1 VDAKGPLFLLGA
13 GIVAALWT
21 SAAGASGQEP
31 SRPARA
37 PSVFRSAVD
46 LVTLHVTVTDRR
58 KRYVTDLNQ
67 EHFEV
72 FEDGRRQRL
81 KFFQARGLPLALTL
95 LLDASPSMQSAQRQV
110 QEVAHRFVEHLQP
123 QEIASVLGFDASVTV
138 LQDFTADRDALAAA
152 IGRVRGGNGT
162 SLFTALYVALREFD
176 KARRWDGLPRR
187 RTLILLSDG
196 EDSSSPIG
204 LTELLELASS
214 ADAAIYAIRLGRP
227 KRAIDP
233 SLDVTER
240 VLRRLA
246 DQTGGRAFF
255 PATRYQFPRIHD
267 AIREELASQYSLAYE
282 SDGGREDG
290 GFRQLAVL
298 IGGLNAVARTKRG
311 YVARRR

>member
-1 VDAKGPLFLLGA
+1 M
-13 GIVAALWT
+13 WT
-21 SAAGASGQEP
+21 SAAVVSGQEP
-31 SRPARA
+31 SRPVRA

-58 KRYVTDLNQ
+58 KRYVTDLDQ

-72 FEDGRRQRL
+72 FEDGRRQQL

-95 LLDASPSMQSAQRQV
+95 LLDASPSMQSAQPQV

-123 QEIASVLGFDASVTV
+123 GEIGSVLGFDASVTV
-138 LQDFTADRDALAAA
+138 LQDFTADRNALAAA
-152 IGRVRGGNGT
+152 IGRVRRGDGT
-162 SLFTALYVALREFD
+162 SLFTALYVALKEFD
-176 KARRWDGLPRR
+176 KARGWDGLPRR

-196 EDSSSPIG
+196 EDSSSLIG

-233 SLDVTER
+233 SNGVTER

-246 DQTGGRAFF
+246 DHTGGRAFF
-255 PATRYQFPRIHD
+255 PANRYQFSRIHD
-267 AIREELASQYSLAYE
+267 EIRAELASQYSLAYE
-282 SDGGREDG
+282 SDAPGEDG
-290 GFRQLAVL
+290 RFRNLAVL
-298 IGGLNAVARTKRG
+298 IDGPNAVARTKRG
-311 YVARRR
+311 YVSRAR